1 MKKASRTLILLAV
14 LNTAAFI
21 AVCRLFDSDFAN
33 STIDWF
39 SFGAGGFL
47 AIEGIYKIVK
57 FRTGSILVQT
67 SRVFRILIGAN
78 IFTIHLIQFI
88 WGINAE
94 VLDTALRQAVI
105 DWSAFSFG
113 IFLVI
118 EAIYRIFA
126 AGNSD
131 LLDQILRGTRM
142 VIGSCVFTIH
152 LLQFMR

>member
-1 MKKASRTLILLAV
+1 MKNTSRTLILLAV
-14 LNTAAFI
+14 LNTAAFVAI
-21 AVCRLFDSDFAN
+21 CRLFDSDFAN

-57 FRTGSILVQT
+57 FRTDSVLLQI
-67 SRVFRILIGAN
+67 SRIFRILIGAN

-94 VLDTALRQAVI
+94 VLDTPLRQAAI
-105 DWSAFSFG
+105 DWSAFSSG
-113 IFLVI
+113 VFLMA
-118 EAIYRIFA
+118 EAIYRIFTA
-126 AGNSD
+126 RNAV
-131 LLDQILRGTRM
+131 LRDQVLRGVRM